1 MTASVTSNCVGCPA
15 RRDYIGAMIVELG
28 HFALILATVT
38 AVVQATIP
46 LIGAQKRWPGWMA
59 VAEPAAGL
67 QFLFTAFS
75 FAALTYAFVTS
86 DFSVEL
92 VVSNSHTLKPMLYK
106 VSGVWGNHE
115 GSMLLWVLILTIFG
129 AFLAWFGSNLP
140 ATLRARALAIQ
151 SSVAVAFFAFILL
164 TSNPF
169 LRMDVAPFDG
179 GDLNPLLQD
188 VGLALHPPFLYLG
201 YVGLSMAFSF
211 AVAALLEGRVD
222 AAWGRWVRPWTLAA
236 WVFLTIGIALGS
248 WWAYYELGWGGFWF
262 WDPVENAS
270 FMPWLLAAALL
281 HSAIVVEKREALKSW
296 TILLAI
302 MAFSFS
308 LIGTFIVR
316 SGVIT
321 SVHAFAN
328 DPERGVFILAIL
340 VVFTGGGLTL
350 FAARAGAMEAKGV
363 FGMVSRESA
372 LVLNNILLAVSCF
385 VVFIG
390 TIWPLVSELAFD
402 RKLSVGPPFF
412 NMAFTPF
419 MVVLGAFLP
428 IGAMLPWKR
437 AKLGKALQPL
447 IPALVLALAIAGL
460 TWAIQSE
467 RSLLGPIG
475 LFLGTWLVAG
485 AIVDL
490 MSRTGRGDFNA
501 RLGRLTRLPRADW
514 GKAVAHA
521 GFGVTIL
528 GIAGLTAWEQEDI
541 RVAQI
546 GEPYQVGAFEITLEN
561 VREVE
566 GPNFLSTTG
575 DIRVRKNGREIAML
589 HPEKRIYPIAG
600 MPTTEAAIDYRVLR
614 DVYLAL
620 GDAQPGGAYTVRTYI
635 KPLTNWIWFGSFLM
649 ALGGCLS
656 LSDRRY
662 RVAAGAKKAPAG
674 GVPAE

>member
-1 MTASVTSNCVGCPA
+1 
-15 RRDYIGAMIVELG
+15 MIVELG
-28 HFALILATVT
+28 HFALILAAVT
-38 AVVQATIP
+38 AVVQAIVP
-46 LIGAQKRWPGWMA
+46 LIGAQKRWPAWMA

-75 FAALTYAFVTS
+75 FGALTYAFVTS
-86 DFSVEL
+86 DFSVSL
-92 VVSNSHTLKPMLYK
+92 VISNSHTLKPMIYK

-115 GSMLLWVLILTIFG
+115 GSMLLWVLILTLFG
-129 AFLAWFGSNLP
+129 ACLAWFGSSVP
-140 ATLRARALAIQ
+140 PSIRARALAVQ
-151 SSVAVAFFAFILL
+151 SAVAVAFFAFILF

-169 LRMDVAPFDG
+169 ERVLIPPFDG
-179 GDLNPLLQD
+179 QDLNPLLQD

-211 AVAALLEGRVD
+211 AIAALIEGRVD

-281 HSAIVVEKREALKSW
+281 HSAIVVEKRESLKSW

-302 MAFSFS
+302 MAFGFS
-308 LIGTFIVR
+308 LIGTFLVR

-340 VVFTGGGLTL
+340 AFFMGGGLTL
-350 FAARAGAMEAKGV
+350 FAARANAMEAKGV

-372 LVLNNILLAVSCF
+372 LVFNNILLAVSCF
-385 VVFIG
+385 VVFVG
-390 TIWPLVSELAFD
+390 TIWPLVSEMAFD
-402 RKLSVGPPFF
+402 RKLSVGAPFF

-419 MVVLGAFLP
+419 MVLLGAALP
-428 IGAMLPWKR
+428 IGAMLSWKR
-437 AKLGKALQPL
+437 ASLSKAVKPL
-447 IPALVLALAIAGL
+447 LPVLVLAVALMGLA
-460 TWAIQSE
+460 WAIQSE
-467 RSLLGPIG
+467 RTLLGPIG
-475 LFLGTWLVAG
+475 LLLGSWVFFG

-490 MSRTGRGDFNA
+490 MSRTGRGDVASRFA
-501 RLGRLTRLPRADW
+501 RLRRLPGADW

-521 GFGVTIL
+521 GLGVTMFGV
-528 GIAGLTAWEQEDI
+528 AGLMAWEQEDI
-541 RVAQI
+541 RVAYE
-546 GEPYQVGAFEITLEN
+546 GEPYTLGAYEFTLLD
-561 VREVE
+561 VRDVP
-566 GPNFLSTTG
+566 GPNYYSTMA
-575 DIRVRKNGREIAML
+575 DILVTKDGKTVAILN
-589 HPEKRIYPIAG
+589 PEKRVYPVAG
-600 MPTTEAAIDYRVLR
+600 MPTTEAAIDYRFTR

-620 GDAQPGGAYTVRTYI
+620 GDAQADGGHTVRSYI
-635 KPLTNWIWFGSFLM
+635 KPFTNWIWFGCIMM
-649 ALGGCLS
+649 ALGGTFS
-656 LSDRRY
+656 LFDRRY
-662 RVAAGAKKAPAG
+662 RVAAGARKASNA